1 MKNKHLLVI
10 TTCPDRASAEAIA
23 HKLVDAKLAA
33 CINII
38 PNITSIYEW
47 KGRRETGTELI
58 LLIKTCSSLYNEI
71 ERKIVEFHPYE
82 LPEVLAVSIKN
93 GLAGY
98 LSWIDESTSTVE

>member
-1 MKNKHLLVI
+1 MKNEHLLVI
-10 TTCPDRASAEAIA
+10 TTCPDRTTAEAVA
-23 HKLVDAKLAA
+23 DKLVDANLAA

-38 PNITSIYEW
+38 PNVTSIYEW
-47 KGRRETGTELI
+47 KGCRESGTELI
-58 LLIKTCSSLYNEI
+58 LLIKTRSSLYNEI
-71 ERKIVEFHPYE
+71 ERKIVELHPYE